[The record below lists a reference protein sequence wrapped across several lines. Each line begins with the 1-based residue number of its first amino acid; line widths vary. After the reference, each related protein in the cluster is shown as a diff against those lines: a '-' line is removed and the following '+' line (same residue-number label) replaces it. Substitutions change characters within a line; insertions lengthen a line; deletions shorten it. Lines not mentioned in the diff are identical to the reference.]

1 MNVGRSEVDTALVD
15 VSDGFEEH
23 EDVVGKHLILRV
35 HVEKRH
41 EITLADAV
49 GGKNKLCKRSVGDV
63 FATLN
68 AKRLETCL
76 GVGAFDVDFAAFIIG
91 VDGDLFSGAEALN
104 IEEHLIGERTI
115 IVPLLVLDETLFEA

>member
-1 MNVGRSEVDTALVD
+1 MDTALVD